1 MPLHR
6 YLHLQFTYFLYEEFI
21 VLTDAGKIRI
31 KTQIFRP
38 PTKNLKKPIQ
48 GKGSFP
54 SSQKRLKVC
63 LCRPPPFKTYLK
75 K

>member
-31 KTQIFRP
+31 KTQIFRDP
-38 PTKNLKKPIQ
+38 QRRTSKSRFKEKARFLVHKK
-48 GKGSFP
+48 G
-54 SSQKRLKVC
+54 
-63 LCRPPPFKTYLK
+63 
-75 K
+75 